1 MKTLKQ
7 IREDKRVYEVQLNP
21 DWSKEEAEDYPD
33 WHPSKYIMI
42 LNDGFMFDDGSHING
57 VDTVHGLNELL
68 DSTMEEQEGWT

>member
-33 WHPSKYIMI
+33 WHPSKYLMY
-42 LNDGFMFDDGSHING
+42 LEDGFMFDDESPSSY
-57 VDTVHGLNELL
+57 VRWNEN
-68 DSTMEEQEGWT
+68 DNT